1 MLYLEKLKIAYAMC
15 LTVLTYQVLTA
26 EMPVRTRSQTANNN
40 ADTQEPVQVPLTRE
54 QKMMKKEEDRKRKYC
69 QMKYDMEDRIAARA
83 LAEDRQRQVKDQ
95 AKQYN
100 ATHNYAKTTPS
111 EIKYEYDPRKYKIDK
126 NRPIGSVNKIYDN
139 GINGTKHLMELLHI
153 HNVPLEHLD
162 PDSRDWL
169 YRHL

>member
-1 MLYLEKLKIAYAMC
+1 MC

-54 QKMMKKEEDRKRKYC
+54 Q
-69 QMKYDMEDRIAARA
+69 MKYDIEDRMAARA

>member
-1 MLYLEKLKIAYAMC
+1 MC

-83 LAEDRQRQVKDQ
+83 LA
-95 AKQYN
+95 
-100 ATHNYAKTTPS
+100 KTTPS
-111 EIKYEYDPRKYKIDK
+111 EEKKSKPKPKVALPKPQSNMYLGYHWASFPWDLPAVTAARKGK
-126 NRPIGSVNKIYDN
+126 
-139 GINGTKHLMELLHI
+139 
-153 HNVPLEHLD
+153 
-162 PDSRDWL
+162 
-169 YRHL
+169 